1 LCHRRSSIRF
11 TGFPATLVAGQNKDL
26 GNQTDRPTAIARFAG
41 IRSTVRLSKGG
52 AMARVCSVCGKG
64 PVTGNNVSHANNRT
78 KRRWYP
84 NLQTV
89 RVLVEGAPK
98 RIRVCTQCLK
108 SNRITK
114 APKAAVAV

>member
-1 LCHRRSSIRF
+1 MSALGIPADPAELCHPAALVRF
-11 TGFPATLVAGQNKDL
+11 TG
-26 GNQTDRPTAIARFAG
+26 
-41 IRSTVRLSKGG
+41 LSSKTYFGVER
-52 AMARVCSVCGKG
+52 MARVCAVCAKG

-89 RVLVEGAPK
+89 RVLVDGTPK

-114 APKAAVAV
+114 APKATVAAV

>member
-1 LCHRRSSIRF
+1 
-11 TGFPATLVAGQNKDL
+11 
-26 GNQTDRPTAIARFAG
+26 
-41 IRSTVRLSKGG
+41 
-52 AMARVCSVCGKG
+52 MARRCAITGKG
-64 PVTGNNVSHANNRT
+64 VQVGNNVSHANNRT

-98 RIRVCTQCLK
+98 RVRVCTQCLK
-108 SNRITK
+108 SNRISK